1 MHLDL
6 YLSSGGPRVP
16 DIHYE
21 EMEEQDLRNAMAY
34 LYAALQGG
42 LQQGLD
48 EAVVDVLREWYDEA
62 FVALAGCSESFRK
75 RVLGGDVFPPGGP
88 AVRPKYIALV
98 KEASES

>member
-6 YLSSGGPRVP
+6 YLNAGGPRVP
-16 DIHYE
+16 DTHYE
-21 EMEEQDLRNAMAY
+21 EMGEQDLRNAMTY

-42 LQQGLD
+42 LQEGLD
-48 EAVVDVLREWYDEA
+48 EAVLDTLREWYDEV
-62 FVALAGCSESFRK
+62 FTVLTECSESFRD

-88 AVRPKYIALV
+88 SVRPKYVAIA

>member
-6 YLSSGGPRVP
+6 YLNAGGPRVP

-34 LYAALQGG
+34 LYAALQSG
-42 LQQGLD
+42 LQEGLD
-48 EAVVDVLREWYDEA
+48 EAMLDILREWYDET
-62 FVALAGCSESFRK
+62 FVALAGCSERFRE

-88 AVRPKYIALV
+88 KVRQKYITLV